1 MLYNIAVVIVK
12 IALFFMFR
20 IKTKGIENLPES
32 GGVIL
37 AFNHKSNFDP
47 VIAAITSKRKLTF
60 MAKEELFK
68 NPVFGALI
76 KKLGAFPVKRGR
88 SDIGAIKAAMKIL
101 NGGNAMLMF
110 PEGHRIKDDKIVKA
124 KPGVALIAQMAKV
137 PVVPVNI
144 SGKYSWMN
152 KITVT
157 YGESI
162 DLSEYYG
169 QKLEQAKI
177 QEIADGI
184 LNAVRT
190 LDPNVSKGEKKND

>member
-1 MLYNIAVVIVK
+1 MLYNIAVVIVR
-12 IALFFMFR
+12 IILVFVFR
-20 IKTKGIENLPES
+20 IRVRGSENLPKS

-37 AFNHKSNFDP
+37 AFNHRSNFDP
-47 VIAAITSKRKLTF
+47 VIAAITSTRKLTF
-60 MAKEELFK
+60 MAKEELFE
-68 NPVFGALI
+68 NPVFGSLI

-110 PEGHRIKDDKIVKA
+110 PEGHRIKDNKIVKA

-144 SGKYSWMN
+144 SGRYAWMH

-157 YGESI
+157 YGKPI

-169 QKLEQAKI
+169 QKLEQDKI

-184 LNAVRT
+184 LNSVRALGT
-190 LDPNVSKGEKKND
+190 DTSKGAEKND